1 MSILKLIWTTY
12 LNTTSKGIDF
22 RSFPKVCLTR
32 APLCTS
38 WTRHTSTHL
47 HHQKGKKAGNISINS
62 IIQIIYRIMCK
73 YLCKRSSGR
82 EEDRACRL
90 LHAWRQ
96 MFTSSRRAELR
107 SWKKKKKLFLL
118 ELDNLCIT
126 LVVVEHLKTFLQHSL

>member
-1 MSILKLIWTTY
+1 MLCILILNSENMVTFTWHFSGNFQEETKPSSILKLIWTTY

-22 RSFPKVCLTR
+22 RSFPKACLTR

-47 HHQKGKKAGNISINS
+47 HHQKGGKKGHNISINS
-62 IIQIIYRIMCK
+62 IIQITYIILCH

-82 EEDRACRL
+82 DEDRAWRL

-96 MFTSSRRAELR
+96 IFTSSKSAEL
-107 SWKKKKKLFLL
+107 W
-118 ELDNLCIT
+118 N
-126 LVVVEHLKTFLQHSL
+126 